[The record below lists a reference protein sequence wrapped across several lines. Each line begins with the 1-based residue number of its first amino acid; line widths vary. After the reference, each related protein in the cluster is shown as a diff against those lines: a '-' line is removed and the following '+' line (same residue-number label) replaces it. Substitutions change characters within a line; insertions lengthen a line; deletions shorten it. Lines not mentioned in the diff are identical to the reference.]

1 METKAATCEE
11 LVLMNL
17 PTNDL
22 AYTNKAYVHSSCSLL
37 RSPDRFVKIGY
48 RYVFQLEADDRVA
61 PGTIGLSSLQ
71 REPIRPIGK
80 LAEKVTVHAFDP
92 QDAPPAVGVRVVYE
106 PVAYFKVQVSLAEN
120 LGRVLPM
127 TWSPNLVPPGFFAQV
142 APIPGQDL

>member
-48 RYVFQLEADDRVA
+48 RYVFQLEADDRVE

-71 REPIRPIGK
+71 RDPIVPKVK
-80 LAEKVTVHAFDP
+80 LAERVAVKAFDP
-92 QDAPPAVGVRVVYE
+92 RDAPPAVGVRVVYE
-106 PVAYFKVQVSLAEN
+106 PVANFKVQVSLAEN

-127 TWSPNLVPPGFFAQV
+127 TWSPNLVPPGEPAKV